1 MEFEKAIAEAVQAAV
16 NTEATKKFE
25 TRSNTKS
32 AKAKNTT
39 TTHEGAI
46 TGELVTLVITAI
58 QPVLVKAMTAA
69 VTTAVATASKQIML
83 ELRHDLQ
90 TVECVRKEMETLRT
104 QVQSQNFELDR
115 LQQYSRRDNIRV
127 YGIAEATDENENTNS
142 VIVKVAKDMGVDIS
156 EHDLS
161 VNHRLGR
168 KAGTKPRPIIAKF
181 VRRDTKTAI
190 MRRKKNMR
198 GQSGYISVFVNDDLT
213 TLRSK
218 LVYELKRDKTIKR
231 VWTIDGRIMCIQE
244 ENGTDMKNVIDSPD
258 DLFKVGWTEE
268 KVAGLGVYSCQK

>member
-1 MEFEKAIAEAVQAAV
+1 MYIYIEIKMAAKTNQFSALNVKNVETRHVEEEMEFEKAIVQAAV

-90 TVECVRKEMETLRT
+90 TVVSGVCAKRDGNTADTGTVPKLRT
-104 QVQSQNFELDR
+104 
-115 LQQYSRRDNIRV
+115 
-127 YGIAEATDENENTNS
+127 
-142 VIVKVAKDMGVDIS
+142 
-156 EHDLS
+156 
-161 VNHRLGR
+161 
-168 KAGTKPRPIIAKF
+168 
-181 VRRDTKTAI
+181 
-190 MRRKKNMR
+190 
-198 GQSGYISVFVNDDLT
+198 
-213 TLRSK
+213 
-218 LVYELKRDKTIKR
+218 
-231 VWTIDGRIMCIQE
+231 
-244 ENGTDMKNVIDSPD
+244 
-258 DLFKVGWTEE
+258 
-268 KVAGLGVYSCQK
+268 

>member
-1 MEFEKAIAEAVQAAV
+1 
-16 NTEATKKFE
+16 
-25 TRSNTKS
+25 
-32 AKAKNTT
+32 
-39 TTHEGAI
+39 
-46 TGELVTLVITAI
+46 
-58 QPVLVKAMTAA
+58 
-69 VTTAVATASKQIML
+69 ML

-115 LQQYSRRDNIRV
+115 LQQYSRRHNVRV
-127 YGIAEATDENENTNS
+127 YGIAEATDEIENKNTNS

-168 KAGTKPRPIIAKF
+168 KAGTKPRPIIPKF
-181 VRRDTKTAI
+181 VHRDTKTAI
-190 MRRKKNMR
+190 MRCKKNTR
-198 GQSGYISVFVNDDLT
+198 GLSGYRSVFVNDDLT

-218 LVYELKRDKTIKR
+218 LVYELKRDTTIKR
-231 VWTIDGRIMCIQE
+231 VWTIDGRIVCIQE
-244 ENGTDMKNVIDSPD
+244 ENGRDIKKVIDSPD

-268 KVAGLGVYSCQK
+268 KVAGLGVYSCQ